1 MEREYIQLESGDT
14 DILLKS
20 ISDDVQTAPLPK
32 STNAVS
38 RGWPTLPR
46 RVETSFYT
54 RLTDFAVDLGLLTC
68 SVAFFA
74 FALTVMKYDQ
84 APVHSDDVPA
94 ETLLS
99 AAKYVSHL

>member
-46 RVETSFYT
+46 RVET
-54 RLTDFAVDLGLLTC
+54 
-68 SVAFFA
+68 
-74 FALTVMKYDQ
+74 
-84 APVHSDDVPA
+84 
-94 ETLLS
+94 
-99 AAKYVSHL
+99 